1 MFFSSFQSLY
11 GDSLLASLENLWS
24 YTSQD
29 SFPTWEACQLA
40 QNLLHSLLDLLIT
53 LSHSSSSFLV
63 VRSLDQFLHGVE
75 DLLGPGLAA
84 RLLLRHLLDQLTELW
99 THAHA
104 LLLPVGLLAL
114 VRAEGSGEA
123 GQFLARGLQQAA
135 GSREA
140 ENTLDVSIR

>member
-1 MFFSSFQSLY
+1 
-11 GDSLLASLENLWS
+11 LASLENLWS

-40 QNLLHSLLDLLIT
+40 QNLLHTLLDLLIT
-53 LSHSSSSFLV
+53 LSSSSSFLV
-63 VRSLDQFLHGVE
+63 VRSLDQLLRGLE
-75 DLLGPGLAA
+75 DLLGPGLTA
-84 RLLLRHLLDQLTELW
+84 RIILRHVLDQLTELW
-99 THAHA
+99 TPAHA

-114 VRAEGSGEA
+114 VRAEGSGWRREGPEEA
-123 GQFLARGLQQAA
+123 GQMLARGLQQAA

>member
-1 MFFSSFQSLY
+1 M
-11 GDSLLASLENLWS
+11 ASLENLWS

-40 QNLLHSLLDLLIT
+40 QNLLHTLLDLLIT
-53 LSHSSSSFLV
+53 LSSSSSFLV
-63 VRSLDQFLHGVE
+63 VRSLDQLLRGLE
-75 DLLGPGLAA
+75 DLLGPGLTA
-84 RLLLRHLLDQLTELW
+84 RIILRHVLDQLTELW
-99 THAHA
+99 TPAHA

-114 VRAEGSGEA
+114 VRAEGSGWRREGPEEA
-123 GQFLARGLQQAA
+123 GQMLARGLQQAA

>member
-1 MFFSSFQSLY
+1 
-11 GDSLLASLENLWS
+11 LASLENLWS

-40 QNLLHSLLDLLIT
+40 QNLLHSLLNLLII
-53 LSHSSSSFLV
+53 LSSPSSSFLV
-63 VRSLDQFLHGVE
+63 VRSLDQLLRGLE

-84 RLLLRHLLDQLTELW
+84 RLLLRHVLDQLTELW
-99 THAHA
+99 TPAHA

-114 VRAEGSGEA
+114 VRAEGRRE
-123 GQFLARGLQQAA
+123 GQLLARGLQQAA

>member
-1 MFFSSFQSLY
+1 M
-11 GDSLLASLENLWS
+11 ASLENLWS

-40 QNLLHSLLDLLIT
+40 QNLLHTLLDLLIT
-53 LSHSSSSFLV
+53 LSPSSSSFLV
-63 VRSLDQFLHGVE
+63 VRSLHQFLHGLE
-75 DLLGPGLAA
+75 DLLGPGLTA
-84 RLLLRHLLDQLTELW
+84 RIILRHVLDQLTDLW
-99 THAHA
+99 TPAHA

-114 VRAEGSGEA
+114 VRAEGSGGWRREEA
-123 GQFLARGLQQAA
+123 GQLLARGLQQAA

>member
-1 MFFSSFQSLY
+1 M
-11 GDSLLASLENLWS
+11 ASLENLWS

-29 SFPTWEACQLA
+29 SFTTWEACQLA

-53 LSHSSSSFLV
+53 LSPSSSFLV
-63 VRSLDQFLHGVE
+63 VRSLHQLLRGVE

-84 RLLLRHLLDQLTELW
+84 RLLLRHVLDQLTEMW
-99 THAHA
+99 TPAHA
-104 LLLPVGLLAL
+104 LLLPLGLLAL
-114 VRAEGSGEA
+114 VRAEGSGWRREGPEEA
-123 GQFLARGLQQAA
+123 GQLLARGLQQAA

>member
-1 MFFSSFQSLY
+1 
-11 GDSLLASLENLWS
+11 LASLENLWS

-29 SFPTWEACQLA
+29 SFTTWEACQLA

-53 LSHSSSSFLV
+53 LSPSSSFLV
-63 VRSLDQFLHGVE
+63 VRSLHQLLRGVE

-84 RLLLRHLLDQLTELW
+84 RLLLRHVLDQLTEMW
-99 THAHA
+99 TPAHA
-104 LLLPVGLLAL
+104 LLLPLGLLAL
-114 VRAEGSGEA
+114 VRAEGSGWRREGPEEA
-123 GQFLARGLQQAA
+123 GQLLARGLQQAA

>member
-1 MFFSSFQSLY
+1 
-11 GDSLLASLENLWS
+11 LASLENLWS

-40 QNLLHSLLDLLIT
+40 QNLLHRLLDLLIT
-53 LSHSSSSFLV
+53 LSSSSSFLV
-63 VRSLDQFLHGVE
+63 VRSLHQLLRGLE

-84 RLLLRHLLDQLTELW
+84 RLLLRHVLDQLTELW
-99 THAHA
+99 TPAHA

-114 VRAEGSGEA
+114 VRAEGSGGWRREGPEEA
-123 GQFLARGLQQAA
+123 GQLLARGLQQAA

>member
-1 MFFSSFQSLY
+1 M
-11 GDSLLASLENLWS
+11 ASLENLWS

-40 QNLLHSLLDLLIT
+40 QNLLHTLLDLLIT
-53 LSHSSSSFLV
+53 LSPSSSSFIV
-63 VRSLDQFLHGVE
+63 VRSLHQFLRGLE
-75 DLLGPGLAA
+75 DLLGPGLTA
-84 RLLLRHLLDQLTELW
+84 RLLLRHVLDQLTELW
-99 THAHA
+99 TPAHA

-114 VRAEGSGEA
+114 VRAEGSEEA
-123 GQFLARGLQQAA
+123 GQLLARGLQQAA

>member
-1 MFFSSFQSLY
+1 M
-11 GDSLLASLENLWS
+11 LASLENLWS

-29 SFPTWEACQLA
+29 SFSTWEACQLA

-53 LSHSSSSFLV
+53 LSSSSSSFLV
-63 VRSLDQFLHGVE
+63 VRSLDQLLRGLE
-75 DLLGPGLAA
+75 ELLGPGLAA
-84 RLLLRHLLDQLTELW
+84 RLLLRHVLDQLTDLW
-99 THAHA
+99 TPAHA

-114 VRAEGSGEA
+114 VRAEGSGWRREEA
-123 GQFLARGLQQAA
+123 GQLLARGLQQAA

>member
-1 MFFSSFQSLY
+1 
-11 GDSLLASLENLWS
+11 LASLENLWS

-40 QNLLHSLLDLLIT
+40 QNLLHTLLDLLIT
-53 LSHSSSSFLV
+53 LSPSSSSFIV
-63 VRSLDQFLHGVE
+63 VRSLHQFLRGLE
-75 DLLGPGLAA
+75 DLLGPGLTA
-84 RLLLRHLLDQLTELW
+84 RLLLRHVLDQLTELW
-99 THAHA
+99 TPAHA

-114 VRAEGSGEA
+114 VRAEGSEEA
-123 GQFLARGLQQAA
+123 GQLLARGLQQAA